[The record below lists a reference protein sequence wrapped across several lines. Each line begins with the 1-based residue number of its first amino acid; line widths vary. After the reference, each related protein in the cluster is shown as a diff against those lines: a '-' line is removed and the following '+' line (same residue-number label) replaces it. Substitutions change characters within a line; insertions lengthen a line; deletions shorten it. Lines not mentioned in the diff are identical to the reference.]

1 MGQVYR
7 NIKQKSNSKLGNYNP
22 NIYISHKNINNN
34 LNVYCNGNLLWI
46 FKNVIEI
53 DFSLDGQK
61 WIYKFIN
68 FIMKLIIFEPGYSS
82 TE

>member
-1 MGQVYR
+1 MG
-7 NIKQKSNSKLGNYNP
+7 
-22 NIYISHKNINNN
+22 IYYEF
-34 LNVYCNGNLLWI
+34 L
-46 FKNVIEI
+46 KNVIEI

-68 FIMKLIIFEPGYSS
+68 FIMNLIIFEPGYSS